1 VNERGVKSDTN
12 VFTIKP
18 GQSVDGI
25 LFRMLSTAVIRG
37 RVTDEDGE
45 PMPGVNVLAQKKR
58 TVGQTRENVAAATTN
73 DLGEFRIPGL
83 FAGQYWVVAMP
94 PPDFRDYERQQ
105 EKSAAGDRDGAQFD
119 NRYVT
124 TYYPGTN
131 DASQASAVSVKAGD
145 EIPVEFTLVPTR
157 TYSVRGTVIGI
168 TANQKPMVELL
179 SKTGDSIRAMA
190 DEIGPDGHF
199 EIRGVAP
206 GSYVVKLAA
215 GAGST
220 SLRAQQDVTVA
231 AADVDG
237 VKLAPLPSFSVS
249 GHLRAETNKPIDLTQ
264 YAVNL
269 RPAESS
275 AEPDVSD
282 SQEFFGTN
290 ASVDRL
296 GNFSWKD
303 VNPGNYRI
311 QVVGGEP
318 QSFFLKSV
326 TVGGRDITTGFTANG
341 PTTLDVVISAKG
353 GSVEGTVVEKNSNE
367 DADHP
372 VANATVVAV
381 PEEKYRA
388 LADRFVTGSTDQYG
402 QFTIRGLAP
411 GNYTLYA
418 WRDLEDDVWRDAS
431 FLKSQEAHG
440 KAVKV
445 EEESS
450 QSVTLKLS
458 PATIE

>member
-1 VNERGVKSDTN
+1 
-12 VFTIKP
+12 
-18 GQSVDGI
+18 
-25 LFRMLSTAVIRG
+25 
-37 RVTDEDGE
+37 
-45 PMPGVNVLAQKKR
+45 
-58 TVGQTRENVAAATTN
+58 
-73 DLGEFRIPGL
+73 
-83 FAGQYWVVAMP
+83 
-94 PPDFRDYERQQ
+94 
-105 EKSAAGDRDGAQFD
+105 
-119 NRYVT
+119 
-124 TYYPGTN
+124 
-131 DASQASAVSVKAGD
+131 
-145 EIPVEFTLVPTR
+145 VPTR

-168 TANQKPMVELL
+168 TANRKPIVELL
-179 SKTGDSIRAMA
+179 SKAGDSIRAMYELRA
-190 DEIGPDGHF
+190 DEIGADGHF

-215 GAGST
+215 GAGTT
-220 SLRAQQDVTVA
+220 SLRAQQDITVA
-231 AADVDG
+231 AADADG

-282 SQEFFGTN
+282 SQEFFGTS

-303 VNPGNYRI
+303 VNPGNYRV

-372 VANATVVAV
+372 VANATVVGV